1 MRELKEQLNIVKLKT
16 LCTLYHDYNEDY
28 IEVENPKLWKDY
40 YRIGEHYDYMRK
52 GTILNVLTRKE
63 YFEDETQSEG
73 IVLEPANAS
82 RPFVIYLKHVLDI
95 DPTIYKIIE
104 E

>member
-1 MRELKEQLNIVKLKT
+1 MKLKT
-16 LCTLYHDYNEDY
+16 LCTLYRDYNEDY
-28 IEVENPKLWKDY
+28 IEIESPKLWKDY
-40 YRIGEHYDYMRK
+40 YRVGEHYDYMQK
-52 GTILNVLTRKE
+52 GTILNVFTRKE

-95 DPTIYKIIE
+95 DPTIYQIIE

>member
-1 MRELKEQLNIVKLKT
+1 MKVKT

-28 IEVENPKLWKDY
+28 IEIENPKWWKSY
-40 YRIGEHYDYMRK
+40 YRVKEHYDYLRK

-73 IVLEPANAS
+73 IVLEPAGNYA
-82 RPFVIYLKHVLDI
+82 PFVIYLKHILDI